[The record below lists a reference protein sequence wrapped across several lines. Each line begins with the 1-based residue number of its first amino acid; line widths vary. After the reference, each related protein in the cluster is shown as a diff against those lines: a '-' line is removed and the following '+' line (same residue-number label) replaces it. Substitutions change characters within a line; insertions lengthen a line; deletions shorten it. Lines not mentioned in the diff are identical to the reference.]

1 MNKSLNIALFI
12 VCSIFII
19 VVAFWTYRMFLYQP
33 TVTEVKI
40 TYVLPTDSIQNSQAL
55 RITNEATDSLAN
67 VLKEQEEKLQQ
78 RYELFL
84 KAREDDAD
92 ITRMLSCLGAFIL
105 AMLGI
110 FGIKSYKDLSEN
122 IERKAETKA
131 NEVASA
137 KANEVAGTKANEIA
151 SAKANEIAERIA
163 TTIATEVAS
172 STSTATISNLVTS
185 SVQRVISERLSNS
198 TYTEEIIQNVYDRVM
213 PEITTMVES
222 SMRNGQDE
230 DTGDD
235 QSTDDIDVASIDSM
249 PPVSN
254 LEPSNHD

>member
-1 MNKSLNIALFI
+1 MNKALTFAISLICIIFI
-12 VCSIFII
+12 V
-19 VVAFWTYRMFLYQP
+19 VVVFWTYRMFIYQP
-33 TVTEVKI
+33 TVTTVKI
-40 TYVLPTDSIQNSQAL
+40 TYVLPKDSIQSSQAL
-55 RITNEATDSLAN
+55 KITNEATDSLIY

-122 IERKAETKA
+122 LERTAE
-131 NEVASA
+131 A
-137 KANEVAGTKANEIA
+137 KANEVAEIKANEIA
-151 SAKANEIAERIA
+151 SAKANEVAERIA
-163 TTIATEVAS
+163 NTIATEVART
-172 STSTATISNLVTS
+172 TSTTTISNLVNS
-185 SVQRVISERLSNS
+185 SVQRAISERLSNS
-198 TYTEEIIQNVYDRVM
+198 SYTEEIVQKVYDRII

-222 SMRNGQDE
+222 SMHYRHDE
-230 DTGDD
+230 DTEDD
-235 QSTDDIDVASIDSM
+235 HPTNEMEVVAIDLM

-254 LEPSNHD
+254 VEPSNHD